1 MKILVV
7 EDSQTDA
14 MVVQFALQ
22 TQGHEVRMAASGEE
36 ALEILRKESFPVV
49 ITDWELPGISGP
61 ELCRTIRNRVSHQY
75 TYLVILT
82 SRDRK
87 QSLVDGLGAGA
98 DDYLTKP
105 FEPQELFCRMRVAER
120 LLALQG
126 RDVLIFSLAKLAES
140 RDPETGEHLERI
152 REYCRILTEELVRH
166 RRFES
171 AIDADFA
178 SSIYLTSPLHDIGKV
193 GIPDSI
199 LLKPGKLTA
208 EEYDAMKLHTLIGG
222 ETLEAAA
229 RAHPDHGYLLMARD
243 IALTHHERYDG
254 TGYPYGLK
262 GNEIPLCGRIVA
274 VADVYDALTTRRVY
288 KEAFSHEEAAKT
300 IVKSA
305 GSHFDPWVVD
315 AFLICAGAF
324 NEVRQKMAD
333 HHRRRKPQVIGKGHY
348 INMHVTGTQTSFPW
362 HEASGP
368 ASLY

>member
-22 TQGHEVRMAASGEE
+22 TQGHDVRMAASGEE
-36 ALEILRKESFPVV
+36 ALDILRKENFPVIV
-49 ITDWELPGISGP
+49 TDWELPGINGP
-61 ELCRTIRNRVSHQY
+61 ELCQTIRNRVSHQY
-75 TYLVILT
+75 TYMVILT

-98 DDYLTKP
+98 DDFLTKP
-105 FEPQELFCRMRVAER
+105 FEPQELFCRIRIAER

-152 REYCRILTEELVRH
+152 REYCRILTEELARH
-166 RRFES
+166 RRFEL

-178 SSIYLTSPLHDIGKV
+178 SSIFMTSPLHDIGKV

-208 EEYDAMKLHTLIGG
+208 EEYEEMKLHTLIGG

-254 TGYPYGLK
+254 AGYPYGLK

-288 KEAFSHEEAAKT
+288 KEAFSHEVATRT

-305 GSHFDPWVVD
+305 GTQFDPWVVD
-315 AFLICAGAF
+315 AFLLCAEAF
-324 NEVRQKMAD
+324 NQVRQKMAD
-333 HHRRRKPQVIGKGHY
+333 HHKRRRPQLPGKGLFP
-348 INMHVTGTQTSFPW
+348 NTATNGTQIGFPW
-362 HEASGP
+362 HDATGP
-368 ASLY
+368 VSQF